1 MIALDAKGEKNS
13 EEYLKTQNDLK
24 NNLEE
29 IISLYD
35 KGISTVQSKRELL
48 SDKDFDSRRKSLRE
62 EESILLQKI
71 NKLEEEGMKNTEEHT
86 EALKGLKGVR
96 VDILEIDKEELEYQK
111 EQLETTMGAYTTLAE
126 YRINQLQKEKS
137 LMEERYDE
145 EIDKLKEVNDQ
156 KQRSIELEKYQ
167 QELENAKK
175 ERSRVY
181 IAGIGWTYQANQ
193 AKVDEA
199 QNNLDNYL
207 ENRKVT
213 DLENSKNRESKYYQK
228 QIDFWNE
235 VTEKISDVEK
245 IASAQEAVKQLIRDG
260 VISQGAT
267 INTALDDIKKGVTVD
282 VDGHVVDLGVKFN
295 SFRDRYNE
303 VYAELK
309 EGQANY
315 QNVVDHIS
323 AQVTNRDGTLIG
335 ETANNTGNIS
345 TNTDNISTSVDGI
358 NSLTTNIRD
367 WLSGGY
373 SNSKAAITDIKDTIS
388 AGISALKVSMP
399 QQSTIDWDERIGD
412 IQTKL
417 ANAQNELQKLS
428 SLAMLELKARK
439 TQTDGTWL
447 GGSNQYTGKRLTNGL
462 GTFYE
467 FYNGKNHWWT
477 DKYGDKDSIVS
488 KGSNYYSEK
497 DLRDTA
503 TEKVWIY
510 GSRSN
515 GLEGGMISHTG
526 LYKLHGTPNNPEFVL
541 NSKQAYQLLR
551 NISTLSIPAFESK
564 TSTNKTINYQFYGDM
579 NLPNVKDPST
589 FFSELLRETD
599 GKFNV
604 TKLEY

>member
-1 MIALDAKGEKNS
+1 M
-13 EEYLKTQNDLK
+13 
-24 NNLEE
+24 
-29 IISLYD
+29 
-35 KGISTVQSKRELL
+35 V
-48 SDKDFDSRRKSLRE
+48 
-62 EESILLQKI
+62 
-71 NKLEEEGMKNTEEHT
+71 
-86 EALKGLKGVR
+86 
-96 VDILEIDKEELEYQK
+96 
-111 EQLETTMGAYTTLAE
+111 
-126 YRINQLQKEKS
+126 
-137 LMEERYDE
+137 
-145 EIDKLKEVNDQ
+145 
-156 KQRSIELEKYQ
+156 
-167 QELENAKK
+167 
-175 ERSRVY
+175 
-181 IAGIGWTYQANQ
+181 GWTYQANQ
-193 AKVDEA
+193 VKVDEA

-245 IASAQEAVKQLIRDG
+245 VASAQEAVKQLIRDG
-260 VISQGAT
+260 VISPGST
-267 INTALDDIKKGVTVD
+267 ISTALDDIEKGVTVN
-282 VDGHVVDLGVKFN
+282 VDGHVVDLGAKFN
-295 SFRDRYNE
+295 SFRDRYDV

-309 EGQANY
+309 EWQANY
-315 QNVVDHIS
+315 QSVVDNIS
-323 AQVTNRDGTLIG
+323 TQVTNRDGTLIG

-345 TNTDNISTSVDGI
+345 TNTDSIVTSIGGISG
-358 NSLTTNIRD
+358 LTTDIKN
-367 WLSGGY
+367 WLSNGY
-373 SNSKAAITDIKDTIS
+373 SNSKEAIEDITSAIS
-388 AGISALKVSMP
+388 SGISTLKTAMP
-399 QQSTIDWDERIGD
+399 QQSTIDWDKRIGD

-417 ANAQNELQKLS
+417 QNAQNSLKNLS
-428 SLAMLELKARK
+428 SIAMLELKARQ

-447 GGSNQYTGKRLTNGL
+447 GGSNRYTGKRLTNGL

-515 GLEGGMISHTG
+515 GLEGGMISRTG
-526 LYKLHGTPNNPEFVL
+526 LYQLHGTPNNPEFVL

-589 FFSELLRETD
+589 FFSELLREAD